1 MILPNEVKVIG
12 AYAFEGQKKIK
23 NLTLSNGLTTL
34 DNASLVGTSI
44 NSLSIPKSV
53 NSISTSTFVNLN
65 VNVTIAAD
73 NQKYMV
79 LDNMFIV
86 EKDGNRLITVSK
98 DLETYN
104 IPTTIQTIG
113 RMAFYYKRNLKS
125 IIIPNSVKVIE
136 GLVFDYCANLQKIE
150 IQSSVESIGSNAFSR
165 CNNLTEIIIHK
176 GENDITGSPWGCPY
190 GLRAV
195 KWVP

>member
-1 MILPNEVKVIG
+1 
-12 AYAFEGQKKIK
+12 
-23 NLTLSNGLTTL
+23 
-34 DNASLVGTSI
+34 
-44 NSLSIPKSV
+44 
-53 NSISTSTFVNLN
+53 
-65 VNVTIAAD
+65 
-73 NQKYMV
+73 
-79 LDNMFIV
+79 MFIV

-113 RMAFYYKRNLKS
+113 NNAFYSKSKLKS
-125 IIIPNSVKVIE
+125 ITIPNNIKSIE
-136 GLVFDYCANLQKIE
+136 MNAFDLDYNLQKIE
-150 IQSSVESIGSNAFSR
+150 IPAIGSNAFSR